1 MKQWSIV
8 CVCVY
13 IYMRAKTHY
22 FIFLCTTVKC
32 EINQFEKQTCVCGI
46 IALKT
51 IHGPGSVGY
60 LHTNTQHNKSHS
72 TLLFKNGLLSM
83 HLSLFVRISPTHQN
97 MQHQPQA
104 SQTIFSLRLHL
115 VSQ

>member
-1 MKQWSIV
+1 M
-8 CVCVY
+8 
-13 IYMRAKTHY
+13 
-22 FIFLCTTVKC
+22 
-32 EINQFEKQTCVCGI
+32 CGI
-46 IALKT
+46 IAWKA

-60 LHTNTQHNKSHS
+60 LRTNTQHKKSQS

-97 MQHQPQA
+97 TQHQPQA